1 MNQTNLNKSPG
12 SLTFRSN
19 AHVLSIFRSTYDFF
33 SKNFQTFLKI
43 VFKFFMSTW
52 LSRFAHTAQ
61 IFWENMIFKKY
72 MNLKNKNQTSI
83 EEDNRMIFSWKNKLV
98 WQMFCWKFMYWMLIW
113 YRSFFINQTLIV
125 ELVIGIII
133 MQNKYF

>member
-1 MNQTNLNKSPG
+1 
-12 SLTFRSN
+12 
-19 AHVLSIFRSTYDFF
+19 
-33 SKNFQTFLKI
+33 
-43 VFKFFMSTW
+43 
-52 LSRFAHTAQ
+52 
-61 IFWENMIFKKY
+61 MIFKKY